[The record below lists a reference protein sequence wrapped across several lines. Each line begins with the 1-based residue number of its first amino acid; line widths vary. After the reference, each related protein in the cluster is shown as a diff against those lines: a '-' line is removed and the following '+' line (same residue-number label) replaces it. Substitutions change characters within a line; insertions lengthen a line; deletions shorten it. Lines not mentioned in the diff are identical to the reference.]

1 MCELHPDTECAWHA
15 ICEKQ
20 LELGLFEEMMKIQP
34 AKDWSTSRDGGHRRI
49 VREDI
54 RLPDSDKGAGKRK
67 KS

>member
-1 MCELHPDTECAWHA
+1 
-15 ICEKQ
+15 
-20 LELGLFEEMMKIQP
+20 MMEIQP